1 MPDSKIPELDD
12 VDRTL
17 VLALSR
23 NARTTGAALAAEA
36 RVAESTVSLRL
47 KSLQRRGVI
56 GGYRLDVD
64 LKAAGIPLQAMI
76 AVRLAKHSRAQ
87 IDAFRNA
94 APHWPGVL
102 ELFHTA
108 GSDDYLLRVAA
119 RDASE
124 LRDFVLDYL
133 TGNPA
138 VSHTE
143 TSLIFESASGD
154 GWQRLLGADPEK
166 A

>member
-1 MPDSKIPELDD
+1 MPVSKIPELDA

-23 NARTTGAALAAEA
+23 NARTTGAALAAVA
-36 RVAESTVSLRL
+36 GVAESTVSLRL
-47 KSLQRRGVI
+47 KNLQRRGVI
-56 GGYRLDVD
+56 GGYRLEVD

-87 IDAFRNA
+87 IDAFRSA

-102 ELFHTA
+102 ALFHTA
-108 GSDDYLLRVAA
+108 GADDYLLHVAA
-119 RDASE
+119 RDAGE

-143 TSLIFESASGD
+143 TSLIFENAPGD
-154 GWQRLLGADPEK
+154 GWQQLLNGSAN
-166 A
+166 